1 MLSRNIAA
9 IAAVALTTSL
19 FAAPADYIKDVKPI
33 LAEHCYRC
41 HGASQQKSG
50 MRADTDVAL
59 EQARTDGNNSL
70 APYRTRRLRARII
83 ARQLPRSPSWPPATG
98 ACSGESRAG

>member
-50 MRADTDVAL
+50 MRADTAAFLRTGGDSGPSLVAGKAD
-59 EQARTDGNNSL
+59 ESL
-70 APYRTRRLRARII
+70 LMKTILG
-83 ARQLPRSPSWPPATG
+83 PAENICVSCDT
-98 ACSGESRAG
+98 AS